1 MAESS
6 YMKLPKEFDDPRR
19 GLINI
24 QNIDYNE
31 CFKWY
36 LFRYLN
42 YADHNPAANSKGD
55 KDFAKKLN
63 FKSKVRDTHKM
74 EKKNSLSIPD

>member
-1 MAESS
+1 
-6 YMKLPKEFDDPRR
+6 MKLPKEFDDPRR

-31 CFKWY
+31 CFKWC

-55 KDFAKKLN
+55 KDFAKKA
-63 FKSKVRDTHKM
+63 
-74 EKKNSLSIPD
+74 